1 MKAHLSLNVRNVGES
16 IEFYKKMFGA
26 DPVKVKADYAKFDL
40 ASPQLNFTMNQVSV
54 TAGGSLSHLGVQVE
68 TSDEVRAIGRRW
80 KELGLSTL
88 EEMKTDCCYARQDK
102 IWVQDPDGNRWEV
115 FNVIGDTDG
124 AEAISCCAKS

>member
-54 TAGGSLSHLGVQVE
+54 PAGGSLSHLGVQVE

-88 EEMKTDCCYARQDK
+88 EEMKTDCCYALQDK

-124 AEAISCCAKS
+124 AEATSCCAKS